1 MNAGIP
7 VAVDGV
13 RSLSLIAEK
22 NNLGRHIDLEGD
34 IMMQMKEIARIKIP
48 LGILEEKGFTFD
60 SKTSELIKFYKTVST
75 YTQKGV

>member
-1 MNAGIP
+1 
-7 VAVDGV
+7 
-13 RSLSLIAEK
+13 
-22 NNLGRHIDLEGD
+22 
-34 IMMQMKEIARIKIP
+34 MMQMKEIARIKIP